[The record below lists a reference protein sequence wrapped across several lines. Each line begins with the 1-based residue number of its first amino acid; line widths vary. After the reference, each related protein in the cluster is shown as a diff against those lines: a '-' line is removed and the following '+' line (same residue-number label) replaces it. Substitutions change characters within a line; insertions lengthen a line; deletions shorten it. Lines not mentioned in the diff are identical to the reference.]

1 MEIEKT
7 DDEKIDQED
16 GQLVSR
22 QFTRRAPVKNVDDM
36 GYFIFC
42 PLNGTNDRLTWKMC
56 RARQSKGLCKNSKS
70 SGVKRCQYFRKTLD
84 FPEKEKLL

>member
-1 MEIEKT
+1 MKT
-7 DDEKIDQED
+7 KETGAEERNQGDD
-16 GQLVSR
+16 QLVSR
-22 QFTRRAPVKNVDDM
+22 QFTRRVPVKNVDDM

-84 FPEKEKLL
+84 FPEKEKSL